1 MHIAAIGEGFL
12 VGLPDAVDDGG
23 MAGIT
28 GRAVVELTREV
39 DDLHEGSFPGSIGLA
54 VIPVN

>member
-23 MAGIT
+23 MARIT
-28 GRAVVELTREV
+28 RGAVIELTGEV
-39 DDLHEGSFPGSIGLA
+39 DDLHEGSFLDLIVLVRS
-54 VIPVN
+54 

>member
-23 MAGIT
+23 MARIT
-28 GRAVVELTREV
+28 RGAVIELTAEV
-39 DDLHEGSFPGSIGLA
+39 DDLHEGSFLDLIVLVRS
-54 VIPVN
+54 